1 MPATKNPKSDCLVE
15 ANASHNEA
23 IKRYLMIRG
32 LGGSAVKAIY
42 IIKRDR
48 PPNKPPKADCLD
60 EANAFHQHI
69 QKRRDILDVRTV

>member
-1 MPATKNPKSDCLVE
+1 
-15 ANASHNEA
+15 
-23 IKRYLMIRG
+23 MIRG

-60 EANAFHQHI
+60 EAKAFHQHI
-69 QKRRDILDVRTV
+69 QKRRDILDVLCSLTARPQDLVKILRKSQ